1 MLCRRSAA
9 VSGPRGKK
17 LTDADWRRKLLGMA
31 RGRAHLCGLLVLFY
45 LALIGTVS
53 FSTFDYAWTPS
64 YFDDDDDDF
73 LPLVTQQIP
82 VVTFDI
88 LPLIPRSSPS
98 APVLL
103 PRSSARPLLL
113 LGLSPLRAPPL
124 S

>member
-1 MLCRRSAA
+1 
-9 VSGPRGKK
+9 
-17 LTDADWRRKLLGMA
+17 MA

-88 LPLIPRSSPS
+88 LL
-98 APVLL
+98 
-103 PRSSARPLLL
+103 
-113 LGLSPLRAPPL
+113 
-124 S
+124 

>member
-1 MLCRRSAA
+1 MTG
-9 VSGPRGKK
+9 V
-17 LTDADWRRKLLGMA
+17 DWRRKLLGMV
-31 RGRAHLCGLLVLFY
+31 RGRALVCGLLGLFY

-53 FSTFDYAWTPS
+53 FSTFDYAWSPS

-73 LPLVTQQIP
+73 VPRVTERVP

-88 LPLIPRSSPS
+88 LPPIPLSSPS
-98 APVLL
+98 APALL
-103 PRSSARPLLL
+103 SRSSARPLLL